1 MGERVRR
8 LCLMAFLVMLG
19 GADGQ
24 GCGAPPAPEPFS
36 AVGCE
41 PPTWEQ
47 CAAPVTPCDR
57 HFREQARTEP
67 RGACNLLFEQKAAA
81 EATRYPEREVLV
93 PPLSRVN
100 GLQKQPTVPTKV
112 ARAVPVNRDGFSL
125 TGLNG
130 LALGESFR
138 DAALLP
144 KSSTAAVN
152 RRLLLTT
159 TRQQWE
165 ANGHKVMSCREY
177 VHERYYDYTVFED
190 RLRFGGFDDHRRV
203 FDVAYSQATPA
214 PRWAI
219 GTRHLNDP
227 QLRGRDERPFGTLPF
242 ASKPMPKNQ
251 YFTVPAPQPSTRITF
266 VAGVDDRIIYLPGSQ
281 QSVVIRLG
289 KLGNVGRNALSY
301 HGVALND
308 AALATT
314 IEGGRAFYAESWAW
328 HREMA
333 QRNAG
338 VLDEVLFG
346 WDRRQDDFLA
356 LLAERERLEQSLL
369 ALLDPAAAGKIPVVG
384 GQQLAQQ
391 WWLDPVWNPSPASL
405 SAAGQKGVDIRDV
418 SLGGLANLNVLT
430 NHPSATGL
438 VTFAGGNP
446 AGADAPSVKP
456 GLKNQVTAACSGNP
470 VICAAYKLAALDG
483 VIEEELVKARQAG
496 CLDLTTS
503 PMPPNTTG
511 PALCDWSP
519 RRFSQSVLG
528 HFTDER
534 EAAFQKCREYVE
546 DFTELQNKTLSFT
559 NPDDPTK
566 SFSAQGDYT
575 VSGVALEKYYDDV
588 NQYLDVVGGYLGPL
602 LDRKSGKVR
611 LKREVGDEAE
621 FGGSLFGA
629 KFSYG
634 LAFEALDVGNA
645 NTCNLTQRV
654 AANMK
659 IDAKLLGLD
668 ASVLNLRADVA
679 DSTATLSAKVM
690 GAELLSGL
698 TNVPVGEMTVLRDT
712 KEKRQT
718 FFDHEYL
725 IVIGFVPITLG
736 GAVVGSIGLDYS
748 LEAGKKTVMSGGCQL
763 ERSGVTGTLTPFSW
777 VQAQVWAG
785 VDAVVAEAGIKGI
798 LTIVLVQLPMRA
810 DVGVGPSA
818 ANPAALDLT
827 LNVGGDLVLTFFSGS
842 INVYLEV
849 GICPLCTSFEE
860 PLIAWDGLKQ
870 KVELFKTTATV
881 RLADLRLLVN
891 RQGTVP

>member
-1 MGERVRR
+1 MP
-8 LCLMAFLVMLG
+8 L
-19 GADGQ
+19 
-24 GCGAPPAPEPFS
+24 PFTP
-36 AVGCE
+36 VGCE

-47 CAAPVTPCDR
+47 CATPVTPCDF

-67 RGACNLLFEQKAAA
+67 RSACNLLFEQKAAA

-100 GLQKQPTVPTKV
+100 GLPKQPTVPTKM
-112 ARAVPVNRDGFSL
+112 ARAVPVNREGFSF

-144 KSSTAAVN
+144 KSSTASVA
-152 RRLLLTT
+152 RRLLLTD
-159 TRQQWE
+159 TRKQWDD
-165 ANGHKVMSCREY
+165 NGHKVMSCREY

-227 QLRGRDERPFGTLPF
+227 QLLGRDGRPFGTLPF

-251 YFTVPAPQPSTRITF
+251 YFTVPAPQSSTRITF
-266 VAGVDDRIIYLPGSQ
+266 VAGVDDRIIYLPSSQ

-301 HGVALND
+301 RGVALND
-308 AALATT
+308 ATLATT
-314 IEGGRAFYAESWAW
+314 IEGGRAFYTESWAW
-328 HREMA
+328 HRDMA

-346 WDRRQDDFLA
+346 WDRQQDDFLA
-356 LLAERERLEQSLL
+356 LLAERERLEQTILS
-369 ALLDPAAAGKIPVVG
+369 LLDPAAAGKIPVAG

-430 NHPSATGL
+430 NHPGATGI
-438 VTFAGGNP
+438 VTFSGGNP

-496 CLDLTTS
+496 CLDLT
-503 PMPPNTTG
+503 NTTG

-534 EAAFQKCREYVE
+534 EATFQKCREYVE

-559 NPDDPTK
+559 NPDDPSKT
-566 SFSAQGDYT
+566 FSAQGDYT
-575 VSGVALEKYYDDV
+575 VNGVALEKYYDDV

-621 FGGSLFGA
+621 FGSGLFGA

-634 LAFEALDVGNA
+634 LAFEALDVGNE
-645 NTCNLTQRV
+645 NTCSLTQRV
-654 AANMK
+654 AANMNV
-659 IDAKLLGLD
+659 DAKLLGLD
-668 ASVLNLRADVA
+668 VKVLETRVAVA
-679 DSTATLSAKVM
+679 DSTATVSAKVV
-690 GAELLSGL
+690 GVELVSGL
-698 TNVPVGEMTVLRDT
+698 NNVPVGEMTVLRDT

-736 GAVVGSIGLDYS
+736 GALVGSIGLDYS

-763 ERSGVTGTLTPFSW
+763 ERSGVTGTLTPFAW

-810 DVGVGPSA
+810 TVGIGPSA

-860 PLIAWDGLKQ
+860 PLVAWDGLKQ
-870 KVELFKTTATV
+870 KVPLFKTTATV

-891 RQGTVP
+891 REGEVP

>member
-1 MGERVRR
+1 MRR
-8 LCLMAFLVMLG
+8 LWWLLVPVALAGM
-19 GADGQ
+19 DGQ
-24 GCGAPPAPEPFS
+24 GCGAPPMPVPFNP
-36 AVGCE
+36 VGCE

-47 CAAPVTPCDR
+47 CATPVTPCDF
-57 HFREQARTEP
+57 HFREQARTES
-67 RGACNLLFEQKAAA
+67 RSACNLLFEQKAAA

-100 GLQKQPTVPTKV
+100 GLQKPPTVPTKV
-112 ARAVPVNRDGFSL
+112 ARAVPVNRSDFSF

-144 KSSTAAVN
+144 KSSTASVD
-152 RRLLLTT
+152 RRLLLTN
-159 TRQQWE
+159 TRKQWE
-165 ANGHKVMSCREY
+165 DNGHKVMSCREY

-266 VAGVDDRIIYLPGSQ
+266 VAGVDDRIIYLPESQ
-281 QSVVIRLG
+281 NVVIRLG
-289 KLGNVGRNALSY
+289 KLSNVGRNALNY
-301 HGVALND
+301 RGVALND
-308 AALATT
+308 ATLATT

-346 WDRRQDDFLA
+346 WDRKQDDFLA
-356 LLAERERLEQSLL
+356 LLAERERLEQTILS
-369 ALLDPAAAGKIPVVG
+369 LLDPAAAGKIPVVG
-384 GQQLAQQ
+384 GQQLAQK

-405 SAAGQKGVDIRDV
+405 SAAGRKGVDIRDV

-430 NHPSATGL
+430 NHPGATGI

-483 VIEEELVKARQAG
+483 VIEEELVKAQQAG
-496 CLDLTTS
+496 CLDLT
-503 PMPPNTTG
+503 NTTD

-534 EAAFQKCREYVE
+534 EATFQKCREYVE

-559 NPDDPTK
+559 NPDTLE

-575 VSGVALEKYYDDV
+575 VSGVALEKYYSDV
-588 NQYLDVVGGYLGPL
+588 NQYLNVVGGYLGPL

-654 AANMK
+654 AATMA
-659 IDAKLLGLD
+659 IDAKLLGANIEVLD
-668 ASVLNLRADVA
+668 TRAAVA
-679 DSTATLSAKVM
+679 DSTATLSAKVL
-690 GAELLSGL
+690 GVELVSGL
-698 TNVPVGEMTVLRDT
+698 NNVPVGEMTVLRDT

-736 GAVVGSIGLDYS
+736 GALVGSIGLDYS

-763 ERSGVTGTLTPFSW
+763 ERSGVTGTLTPFAW

-810 DVGVGPSA
+810 DVGIGPSA

-860 PLIAWDGLKQ
+860 PLVAWDGLKQ
-870 KVELFKTTATV
+870 KVPLFKTTATV

-891 RQGTVP
+891 REGEVP